1 VGAMLFL
8 GKPYLQFLIRGQ
20 SCGLKFEVRKIIF
33 IQNWSPK
40 MIFLNEFKNQKDSV
54 DFYIEN

>member
-1 VGAMLFL
+1 MLFL

-40 MIFLNEFKNQKDSV
+40 MIFLNELKNQKDSV
-54 DFYIEN
+54 DFDIEN